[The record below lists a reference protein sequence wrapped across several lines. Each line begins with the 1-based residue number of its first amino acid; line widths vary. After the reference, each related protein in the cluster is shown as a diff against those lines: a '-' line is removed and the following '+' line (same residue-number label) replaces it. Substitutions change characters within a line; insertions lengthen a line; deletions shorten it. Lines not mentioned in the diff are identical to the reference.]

1 MCSPFKDLL
10 LRNKL
15 RQENL
20 SDVLSIEHTSSS
32 KLVGTEFTA
41 AIGKKDVNNKRVSWA
56 GSDGE
61 STFPKGNSGSQL
73 VVSSLNS
80 HESDRNQDSILRQE
94 VARRVDRN
102 ASKRSKRKLRA
113 KVCIAKSTATTTS
126 CPMHYSLSLP
136 LSLFRLLC

>member
-20 SDVLSIEHTSSS
+20 SDVLSIKHTCPS
-32 KLVGTEFTA
+32 KLVGSEFTA
-41 AIGKKDVNNKRVSWA
+41 IAKKDVNNKRVSWA
-56 GSDGE
+56 GSNGE
-61 STFPKGNSGSQL
+61 STFPNENSDSQL

-80 HESDRNQDSILRQE
+80 HESDGNQDSILRQE

-113 KVCIAKSTATTTS
+113 KVCIAESTATTTL
-126 CPMHYSLSLP
+126 CPIHYSLSLFRP
-136 LSLFRLLC
+136 LY